1 MKHKVIALTAALS
14 MLGGTVAALPAMAAE
29 QTLLNEDFNSGTIG
43 SSFGGWLIWGE
54 DSTLLVEGNEDN
66 KYLTA
71 TRSEAWLGAGHNIT
85 VQTGKTYNVSLK
97 IKSETEQIFSVSL
110 DAITVDNQKVHPEV
124 VMETN
129 DRTVGSNDGWKT
141 ITGTL
146 NIPQALVNPES
157 NTEYSVNMWIQTNYG
172 DYSTGRY
179 SIDDVT
185 ITYDDSTPTSGAVAK
200 VGDTEYTSLDAAIDA
215 ANGKTITLL
224 DNAALSKERKN
235 ATAVIEG
242 NDHTIT
248 VMTNGE
254 NFSSIFSNLTLSNA
268 KLTGNTNQNIAN
280 EAKLTN
286 VTVSN
291 LSYDCFALNNLTATN
306 CTLAH
311 GGSVHLYAGNQGAK
325 TLQLE
330 NTKITNDKADGV
342 CVYVRNVNATMK
354 NTTITNTAKNT
365 ENVVVGGYDGTT
377 GSLTLSG
384 NTAIDLIKINST
396 GSLTLASDFTGS
408 TKITGIST
416 DNGTTVATVADGA
429 STAGITV
436 DGLADTQELKVDGD
450 KLVIAKK
457 TTPASY
463 TTKVGKAEVQHGTG
477 EFVNTVAT
485 GFQAT
490 VTNTGDTTGSF
501 NTVKWNVTLGDDT
514 KTTGY
519 QKMKTTV
526 TLDPGTDAEIF
537 LVVDNL
543 DGEGATATVEIK

>member
-29 QTLLNEDFNSGTIG
+29 QTLLGENFNSGTIG
-43 SSFGGWLIWGE
+43 SSFGGWFIWDEG
-54 DSTLLVEGNEDN
+54 STLLVEGDEDN

-71 TRSEAWLGAGHNIT
+71 TRNYAWLGAGHNIT

-110 DAITVDNQKVHPEV
+110 DEIKTVDNQVVHPKV

-146 NIPQALVNPES
+146 NIPPALVDPES
-157 NTEYSVNMWIQTNYG
+157 NTEYSVDMWIQTNY
-172 DYSTGRY
+172 DIYSTGSY

-215 ANGKTITLL
+215 ANGETITLL

-242 NDHTIT
+242 NDHTIK

-286 VTVSN
+286 VTVSD
-291 LSYDCFALNNLTATN
+291 LSYDCLALNNLTATN

-311 GGSVHLYAGNQGAK
+311 GGSVHLYAGNPGAN

-330 NTKITNDKADGV
+330 NTRITNDKADGV

-408 TKITGIST
+408 AKITGIST

-436 DGLADTQELKVDGD
+436 DGLAETQELKVDGD

-463 TTKVGKAEVQHGTG
+463 TTKVGTAEVQHGTG

-490 VTNTGDTTGSF
+490 VTNTGDTTGTFS
-501 NTVKWNVTLGDDT
+501 TVNWNVTLGDDT
-514 KTTGY
+514 KTTGD
-519 QKMKTTV
+519 QTITNV
-526 TLDPGTDAEIF
+526 TLDPSAKATIS

>member
-29 QTLLNEDFNSGTIG
+29 QTLLNENFNSGTIG
-43 SSFGGWLIWGE
+43 SSFDGWFIWG
-54 DSTLLVEGNEDN
+54 DGSTLLVEGDEDN

-71 TRSEAWLGAGHNIT
+71 TRNEAWLGAGHEIT

-97 IKSETEQIFSVSL
+97 IKSKTEQIFSVSL
-110 DAITVDNQKVHPEV
+110 DAITVDGQEVHPAV
-124 VMETN
+124 VMETD
-129 DRTVGSNDGWKT
+129 DRTVDSNDGWKT

-146 NIPQALVNPES
+146 TIPQASVDPES
-157 NTEYSVNMWIQTNYG
+157 NTEYSVNMWLQTNYSI
-172 DYSTGRY
+172 YSNGSY

-215 ANGKTITLL
+215 ANGETITLL
-224 DNAALSKERKN
+224 DNAALSENRTN

-248 VMTNGE
+248 VTLPNGE

-268 KLTGNTNQNIAN
+268 TLTGNTNQNIAN
-280 EAKLTN
+280 EANLTN
-286 VTVSN
+286 VTVSD

-311 GGSVHLYAGNQGAK
+311 GGSVHLYAGNPSAE

-330 NTKITNDKADGV
+330 NTTITNDKASGV

-354 NTTITNTAKNT
+354 NTTITNTAENT

-408 TKITGIST
+408 AKITGIST

-436 DGLADTQELKVDGD
+436 DGLAETQELKVDGNQ
-450 KLVIAKK
+450 LVIADKPA
-457 TTPASY
+457 PASF
-463 TTKVGKAEVQHGTG
+463 TAEVEAAEVQHGTG
-477 EFVNTVAT
+477 DYADTVAT
-485 GFQAT
+485 GFRAT
-490 VTNTGDTTGSF
+490 VTNNGGTKGTFS
-501 NTVKWNVTLGDDT
+501 TVNWNVTFDGTTKMTNDT
-514 KTTGY
+514 TIP
-519 QKMKTTV
+519 TV
-526 TLDPGTDAEIF
+526 TLDPNGEAVISLIVNGLDAE
-537 LVVDNL
+537 N
-543 DGEGATATVEIK
+543 ATATVTVK